1 MDDNVRIVALAKP
14 IRKGLLRLVFSR
26 FFVFAILLVMQVALM
41 IMAYMQF
48 TEKLPAILKIEGIF
62 TFVMIIYLFNSSM
75 DSSAKL
81 TWMLIISLVPLTG
94 AFLLL
99 FTQSNFGHRSETRMV
114 RKQIERTHTIL
125 TQPENVRKE
134 VEHDGSGTDDL
145 SRYLNRTGCFPLYD
159 KTQVTYFTLGE
170 HKFEAMLR
178 ELEKA
183 EKYIFM
189 EYFIIEEG
197 YMWGR
202 ILDTLIRKAA
212 EGVEVRALYDG
223 FGNCSN
229 DRPLKQ
235 HHLDSL
241 HRRGIQIK
249 EFDRLAFPFFQN
261 SFFRDHRKVVVI
273 DGLIA
278 YTGGMNVAD
287 YYIVGKP
294 EFGEWRDLHCRIEG
308 DAVAELQKVFMDF
321 WNDVV
326 DDNLQGTQ
334 YYPGERRAQDYF
346 TGLKVDTTSSAG
358 SKVIGVV
365 NRIPRQSA
373 RIMEQTFIEILDN
386 AQCRVQL
393 INPYFTLTP
402 KVVRAFKRALK
413 RGVKM
418 EIMVSAACDIPVTPN
433 VTEYYCNEFA
443 KLGADIYVFH
453 GGFHHSKVMMVDD
466 SFLFL
471 GSANLNGRSLKMDY
485 ECNVLIAD
493 PAATQAMQTIFEQDK
508 AEQCT
513 LMTPADYRKKPVGR
527 RFWNWLLHISSPLL

>member
-1 MDDNVRIVALAKP
+1 
-14 IRKGLLRLVFSR
+14 
-26 FFVFAILLVMQVALM
+26 MQR
-41 IMAYMQF
+41 
-48 TEKLPAILKIEGIF
+48 
-62 TFVMIIYLFNSSM
+62 IIYSIILFVISGIAFAQSGRSDSAVVSFLRDNFDVRFSENNSVVFF
-75 DSSAKL
+75 K
-81 TWMLIISLVPLTG
+81 TG
-94 AFLLL
+94 QEKF
-99 FTQSNFGHRSETRMV
+99 
-114 RKQIERTHTIL
+114 
-125 TQPENVRKE
+125 
-134 VEHDGSGTDDL
+134 DDL
-145 SRYLNRTGCFPLYD
+145 F
-159 KTQVTYFTLGE
+159 
-170 HKFEAMLR
+170 
-178 ELEKA
+178 KA
-183 EKYIFM
+183 VKQAKKSIHM
-189 EYFIIEEG
+189 EYFNFRNDSISALLFDLLAE
-197 YMWGR
+197 
-202 ILDTLIRKAA
+202 KVA

-235 HHLDSL
+235 YHLDSL
-241 HRRGIQIK
+241 HHCGIQIK

-321 WNDVV
+321 WNDVM

-346 TGLKVDTTSSAG
+346 TGLKVDTTVSAG
-358 SKVIGVV
+358 SKMIGVV
-365 NRIPRQSA
+365 NRIPRQSS
-373 RIMEQTFIEILDN
+373 RIMEQTFVEILDN
-386 AQCRVQL
+386 AQRHVQL

-413 RGVKM
+413 RGVRM

-433 VTEYYCNEFA
+433 VTEYYTNQFA
-443 KLGADIYVFH
+443 KLGAEVYVFH
-453 GGFHHSKVMMVDD
+453 GGFHHSKVMMIDD
-466 SFLFL
+466 QFLFL

-485 ECNVLIAD
+485 ECNVLIVD

-508 AEQCT
+508 AERCT
-513 LMTPADYRKKPVGR
+513 RMTLADYRKKSKMH
-527 RFWNWLLHISSPLL
+527 RFWNWLFHLSAPIL

>member
-1 MDDNVRIVALAKP
+1 MQRI
-14 IRKGLLRLVFSR
+14 IFS
-26 FFVFAILLVMQVALM
+26 ILL
-41 IMAYMQF
+41 F
-48 TEKLPAILKIEGIF
+48 
-62 TFVMIIYLFNSSM
+62 
-75 DSSAKL
+75 
-81 TWMLIISLVPLTG
+81 IISGIAFAQPSRSDSAVVSFLRDEFDVRFSDNNSVVFFKTG
-94 AFLLL
+94 QEKFDDLFQAVRQAKHSIHLEYFNFRNDSISSLL
-99 FTQSNFGHRSETRMV
+99 F
-114 RKQIERTHTIL
+114 
-125 TQPENVRKE
+125 
-134 VEHDGSGTDDL
+134 DL
-145 SRYLNRTGCFPLYD
+145 L
-159 KTQVTYFTLGE
+159 
-170 HKFEAMLR
+170 
-178 ELEKA
+178 A
-183 EKYIFM
+183 E
-189 EYFIIEEG
+189 
-197 YMWGR
+197 
-202 ILDTLIRKAA
+202 KAA

-249 EFDRLAFPFFQN
+249 EFDRLAFPFLQN

-287 YYIVGKP
+287 YYVVGKP
-294 EFGEWRDLHCRIEG
+294 EFGAWRDLHCRIEG

-334 YYPGERRAQDYF
+334 YYPGERQAQDYF
-346 TGLKVDTTSSAG
+346 TGLKVDTTASAG
-358 SKVIGVV
+358 RQMIGVV

-386 AQCRVQL
+386 AQHRVQL

-443 KLGADIYVFH
+443 QLGADIYVFH

-513 LMTPADYRKKPVGR
+513 LMTPDDYRKKPKMR
-527 RFWNWLLHISSPLL
+527 RIWNWLYHLSSPIL

>member
-1 MDDNVRIVALAKP
+1 MQRI
-14 IRKGLLRLVFSR
+14 
-26 FFVFAILLVMQVALM
+26 
-41 IMAYMQF
+41 
-48 TEKLPAILKIEGIF
+48 IF
-62 TFVMIIYLFNSSM
+62 TFLLF
-75 DSSAKL
+75 
-81 TWMLIISLVPLTG
+81 IISGIAFAQQGRSDSAVVSFLRENFDVRFSGNNSVVFFKTG
-94 AFLLL
+94 QEKF
-99 FTQSNFGHRSETRMV
+99 
-114 RKQIERTHTIL
+114 
-125 TQPENVRKE
+125 
-134 VEHDGSGTDDL
+134 DDL
-145 SRYLNRTGCFPLYD
+145 F
-159 KTQVTYFTLGE
+159 
-170 HKFEAMLR
+170 
-178 ELEKA
+178 KA
-183 EKYIFM
+183 VKQAKKSIHM
-189 EYFIIEEG
+189 EYFNFRNDSISALLFDLLAE
-197 YMWGR
+197 
-202 ILDTLIRKAA
+202 KAA

-287 YYIVGKP
+287 YYVVGKP
-294 EFGEWRDLHCRIEG
+294 EFGAWRDLHCRIEG

-386 AQCRVQL
+386 AQHRVQL

-443 KLGADIYVFH
+443 QLGADIYVFH

-471 GSANLNGRSLKMDY
+471 GSANLNGRSMKMDY

-493 PAATQAMQTIFEQDK
+493 SAATQAMQTIFEQDK

-513 LMTPADYRKKPVGR
+513 LMTSADYRKKPKMR
-527 RFWNWLLHISSPLL
+527 RFWNWLFHLSSPIL

>member
-1 MDDNVRIVALAKP
+1 MQRI
-14 IRKGLLRLVFSR
+14 
-26 FFVFAILLVMQVALM
+26 
-41 IMAYMQF
+41 
-48 TEKLPAILKIEGIF
+48 IF
-62 TFVMIIYLFNSSM
+62 TFLLF
-75 DSSAKL
+75 
-81 TWMLIISLVPLTG
+81 IISGIAFAQQGRSDSAVVSFLRENFDVRFSGNNSVVFFKTG
-94 AFLLL
+94 QEKF
-99 FTQSNFGHRSETRMV
+99 
-114 RKQIERTHTIL
+114 
-125 TQPENVRKE
+125 
-134 VEHDGSGTDDL
+134 DDL
-145 SRYLNRTGCFPLYD
+145 F
-159 KTQVTYFTLGE
+159 
-170 HKFEAMLR
+170 
-178 ELEKA
+178 KA
-183 EKYIFM
+183 VKQAKKSIHM
-189 EYFIIEEG
+189 EYFNFRNDSISALLFDLLAE
-197 YMWGR
+197 
-202 ILDTLIRKAA
+202 KAA

-287 YYIVGKP
+287 YYVVGKP
-294 EFGEWRDLHCRIEG
+294 EFGAWRDLHCRIEG

-386 AQCRVQL
+386 AQHRVQL

-471 GSANLNGRSLKMDY
+471 GSANLNGRSMKMDY

-493 PAATQAMQTIFEQDK
+493 SAATQAMQTIFEQDK

-513 LMTPADYRKKPVGR
+513 LMTPADYLEKPKMR
-527 RFWNWLLHISSPLL
+527 RFWNWLYHLSSPIL